1 MADSAGVGVRVG
13 VLVGCRVA
21 VAVAVGCRVGV
32 TVAVGCCVTVSVGVG
47 LGVGAVVA
55 VEVGSGVAVTAGV
68 GDGVSVGCRVAV
80 SVGAGLGVG
89 IRVGEDIAV
98 ATSMPP
104 STSEAGTIFSDGD
117 TVDES
122 AVAVTITGTEGMTV
136 FSDDGVG
143 VESPP
148 PPSPITNPA
157 ATSSTASPP
166 SPQAHMGTRCRWPG
180 TDGRPAGIT
189 TVLPCSSLTVAEGPR
204 RCFAG
209 FRFFAISLAFCQ
221 RSARASSIAFI
232 TVASV
237 CLLTSGTMSRNGMNC
252 SGSATRCVAV
262 GGVWPVSAW

>member
-1 MADSAGVGVRVG
+1 VATLVGVGVRVGVLVG

-32 TVAVGCCVTVSVGVG
+32 TVAVGCCVAVNVGVG
-47 LGVGAVVA
+47 LGVGEVVA
-55 VEVGSGVAVTAGV
+55 VEVGSGVAVTAGA

-89 IRVGEDIAV
+89 IGVDGDIAV
-98 ATSMPP
+98 TTSMSP
-104 STSEAGTIFSDGD
+104 SAPETGTTFSGGD
-117 TVDES
+117 AVDES

-148 PPSPITNPA
+148 PPSPITNPT

-166 SPQAHMGTRCRWPG
+166 SPQDHMGTRFRCSG
-180 TDGRPAGIT
+180 TAGRPAGIT
-189 TVLPCSSLTVAEGPR
+189 TVFPRPSLTVAGGPR
-204 RCFAG
+204 RRLAG

-221 RSARASSIAFI
+221 RSARASSIALI
-232 TVASV
+232 TAVSV
-237 CLLTSGTMSRNGMNC
+237 CLLTFGTMSRKDTN
-252 SGSATRCVAV
+252 
-262 GGVWPVSAW
+262 